1 MGNSSPRPPPE
12 LDSSTSEPSF
22 KDLETHC
29 RKLNPQQR
37 SALLGLLGTAIGD
50 AVGLPFELHA
60 HAKNRERFA
69 IRQAESGE
77 SAAARFWSDVMPF
90 LSSRLSP
97 AEGTSFCRSYSDDTV
112 CTDLKMHA
120 IAKVVWTC
128 GAMKVPENRLFEA
141 LMQEFLA
148 WAHGSG
154 GQLFQG
160 YGGFTKDLLKPSRG
174 NRLGHLKIELFQ
186 PDSDYW
192 PTEDFLKF
200 AQELGGANALALA
213 PVLWRAILTAL
224 LLEQFRLEEHCSGSY
239 PGGFPSFGNGAVM
252 SMTPQVLFQMAGA
265 GPAAQV
271 LCCTHSE
278 ASAMLAADLL
288 CELLRGIH
296 ERKLKSGKDIGRFVL
311 KSAAWKQSVARLNQL
326 QDDGYVYPCAAFREF
341 LESGDCKADTANS
354 FLHTLITKG
363 NLPPSESELVTHPG
377 PFGYFGEM
385 LRIAANFDDDAVR
398 QGNRLVVEGR
408 PDVLVRFSQRGMNT
422 TIMAIWCAAGAKTCV
437 DWLQRMLYVG
447 GDTDTIGAV
456 AGQIA
461 CPLLEPDDVM
471 KSFQQGVALDG
482 LHGQAVAVA
491 NAAARR
497 FFYRSLLFV
506 RASWSQ
512 LLQTPRLVDAKYD
525 GLTTPDGMR
534 LAGHRRTSCR
544 YGGKCYDRKRQHRSQ
559 YSHPGDED
567 WQRLPCRYQSQC
579 RNRADT
585 GHLLEFSHPG
595 DHDWEAPSNVAGES
609 TKSDS
614 DDEED
619 EITRKDREMT
629 KRRLRELGQP
639 ATFFA
644 ETDAQRYRRLQ
655 SCELSRD
662 QDVLADGSTN
672 VMQILDRRQQRE
684 REAAGGIRQGVDIVD
699 AEDAEFAT
707 LEGTVTRHEPN
718 DDSDSEDDG
727 PKLAVVLGSEPDE
740 RDKEQ
745 EEAQRKLDAASHAVM
760 TWIRSMLRAWEAQL
774 TERASTEDMCTGT
787 ASLIL
792 IVGLNLP
799 SCLADHLL
807 QPISTDTPN
816 SELFP
821 HVSGHVLKPVNTA
834 VHGPKSTNKHEL
846 KASHNRQPR
855 VWYQDGMLKN
865 RDSSRIELYQTSF
878 VGEFALGA
886 SELVGVS
893 SSFEIGQEGVFG
905 VHVNVKQADG
915 ETLVMYPIYS
925 GMAYVSGRYYGATP
939 HVTTERISFGVVR
952 PFNHL
957 HKVRDGVW
965 SVTTGHHHLTSTPAE
980 LRLYALTQDL
990 DFVDSSFEL
999 NIACQGY
1006 CISMNKQLNGWMRGA
1021 HVLASDDVDV
1031 LDAHAATVLVGW
1043 DLTVEPGIAR
1053 YKFETT
1059 RPKSGGQLLHWA
1071 YAHHVKMLQPEEA
1084 GNAKVAEKLSA
1095 SQAPTKGLMRGV
1107 VGNTWIL
1114 KAPLYNATSRLDFL
1128 PPTDFTKQRRGL
1140 LVNET
1145 RASLRWF
1152 SQPLHETNLA
1162 DPPNWRHSMFK
1173 SDFYFS
1179 GKGFQK
1185 VAMICLLAEEL
1196 LTQQEMEMCASWL
1209 GTGFEC
1215 ILSQSKGES
1224 TSSDCVGAPGG
1235 LYYDEVWGGLP
1246 SRVGYNQA
1254 SNANPVLHCLLA
1266 DFGNSCY
1273 NDHHYHFGYF
1283 VVAAAVLIK
1292 LQPEWKDNSGFV
1304 DFVSGLIRDTSNP
1317 SRDDPFFPRFR
1328 SFDWFDLHSWSRG
1341 LAPNPD
1347 GKDEESTSEELN
1359 LHYGIYL
1366 WGREMGNENLQQLGA
1381 TMLALATTTVQEFFL
1396 MGKNNPHHPQDYARN
1411 RAPGMLLQNKA
1422 QYATYFGNKFEYIH
1436 GIQMIPLSPAL
1447 LLART
1452 PTFSQLEWSEIL
1464 CHLPLSPADPWTPVL
1479 LTGGLAMFDSD
1490 TALEL
1495 LLEVPQESMDDGLTR
1510 AWALYW
1516 TSAQPQ
1522 RRETWSCGKPPLH
1535 TPRACPTGHYRD
1547 GAQCRQCPPGTW
1559 NNLRNQTSFRACKQ
1573 CGAGRYSS
1581 QAGLTSSDSC
1591 TPCPAGTWSAAVG
1604 AQLAG
1609 DRERRD
1615 LRRCREPYTCDDGG
1629 RLTSCSHRFS
1639 QDPDPEIPVTCPGVD
1654 AKEQSTTPP
1663 KAVMIGSPMSA
1674 ASRYSSPRRAEAL
1687 AAIMAVSYAFSN
1699 LFGPSCPFPSMC
1711 PERHLKVYSFAV
1723 LSPGAN
1729 AFAII
1734 PDPRRGH
1741 SRDTEKQQ
1749 TFKLEKAQ
1757 YRQSKQYLKPL
1768 RRALRDGEVDA
1779 GVTFSLAEIA
1789 EQCGNR
1795 SYRAAKEAYMRLA
1808 IGNHPWPMGVT
1819 FVTFHDRANRH
1830 KIGEGAQA
1838 HVLDDETTRKYV
1850 QMVKRLVTFAERRW
1864 PVDPTKAE

>member
-69 IRQAESGE
+69 IQQGESGE

-192 PTEDFLKF
+192 PTEDFLRF
-200 AQELGGANALALA
+200 AQELGGANVLALA
-213 PVLWRAILTAL
+213 PVLSRVGRSAGF
-224 LLEQFRLEEHCSGSY
+224 LEQFRLEEHCSGSY

-288 CELLRGIH
+288 SELLRGIH

-471 KSFQQGVALDG
+471 KSFRQGVALDG

-567 WQRLPCRYQSQC
+567 WQRLPCRYQSHC

-595 DHDWEAPSNVAGES
+595 DHDWEAPSNVAGDAA
-609 TKSDS
+609 KSDS

-619 EITRKDREMT
+619 EITRKDREIT

-644 ETDAQRYRRLQ
+644 ETDAQRFRRLQ
-655 SCELSRD
+655 GCELSRD

-718 DDSDSEDDG
+718 DNDSDSEDDG

-745 EEAQRKLDAASHAVM
+745 EEVPEQIQDTFGLDGEVQP
-760 TWIRSMLRAWEAQL
+760 R
-774 TERASTEDMCTGT
+774 
-787 ASLIL
+787 
-792 IVGLNLP
+792 LN
-799 SCLADHLL
+799 SCDAT
-807 QPISTDTPN
+807 Q
-816 SELFP
+816 
-821 HVSGHVLKPVNTA
+821 
-834 VHGPKSTNKHEL
+834 VHRL

-893 SSFEIGQEGVFG
+893 SSFEIGQEGLFG

-939 HVTTERISFGVVR
+939 HVTTERITFGVVR

-1043 DLTVEPGIAR
+1043 DLKVEPAGIVR
-1053 YKFETT
+1053 YKFETA
-1059 RPKSGGQLLHWA
+1059 RPKSGQLLHWA
-1071 YAHHVKMLQPEEA
+1071 YAHHVKMLQPEQA
-1084 GNAKVAEKLSA
+1084 GNAKVAENLSA
-1095 SQAPTKGLMRGV
+1095 SQAPTKGLMQGV

-1209 GTGFEC
+1209 GTGFQC

-1292 LQPEWKDNSGFV
+1292 LQPEWKENSGFV

-1479 LTGGLAMFDSD
+1479 LTGGLAMFDRD
-1490 TALEL
+1490 RALEL
-1495 LLEVPQESMDDGLTR
+1495 LLQVRQESMDDGLTR

-1522 RRETWSCGKPPLH
+1522 RRETWSCGKPPQH

-1547 GAQCRQCPPGTW
+1547 GAQCIQCPPGTW

-1604 AQLAG
+1604 AQLPG
-1609 DRERRD
+1609 VCIPCSRD
-1615 LRRCREPYTCDDGG
+1615 PNAHP
-1629 RLTSCSHRFS
+1629 SCSTRTESGEISEGAGS
-1639 QDPDPEIPVTCPGVD
+1639 QIPATME
-1654 AKEQSTTPP
+1654 EQSTTPP

-1687 AAIMAVSYAFSN
+1687 AAIMALSYAFSN
-1699 LFGPSCPFPSMC
+1699 LFGP
-1711 PERHLKVYSFAV
+1711 
-1723 LSPGAN
+1723 
-1729 AFAII
+1729 
-1734 PDPRRGH
+1734 
-1741 SRDTEKQQ
+1741 
-1749 TFKLEKAQ
+1749 
-1757 YRQSKQYLKPL
+1757 
-1768 RRALRDGEVDA
+1768 
-1779 GVTFSLAEIA
+1779 
-1789 EQCGNR
+1789 
-1795 SYRAAKEAYMRLA
+1795 
-1808 IGNHPWPMGVT
+1808 
-1819 FVTFHDRANRH
+1819 
-1830 KIGEGAQA
+1830 
-1838 HVLDDETTRKYV
+1838 
-1850 QMVKRLVTFAERRW
+1850 
-1864 PVDPTKAE
+1864 

>member
-69 IRQAESGE
+69 IQQGESGE

-200 AQELGGANALALA
+200 AQE
-213 PVLWRAILTAL
+213 
-224 LLEQFRLEEHCSGSY
+224 HCSGNY

-288 CELLRGIH
+288 SELLRGIH
-296 ERKLKSGKDIGRFVL
+296 EKKLKSGKDIGRFVL
-311 KSAAWKQSVARLNQL
+311 KSTAWKQSAARLNQL
-326 QDDGYVYPCAAFREF
+326 QDGYVYPCAAFREF

-354 FLHTLITKG
+354 FLHTLITKS

-398 QGNRLVVEGR
+398 QGTRLVVEGR

-437 DWLQRMLYVG
+437 GWLQRMLYVG

-471 KSFQQGVALDG
+471 RSFQQGVALDG

-491 NAAARR
+491 HAAARR

-567 WQRLPCRYQSQC
+567 WQRLPCRYQSHC

-595 DHDWEAPSNVAGES
+595 DHDWEVGEAA
-609 TKSDS
+609 KSDS
-614 DDEED
+614 DDDED

-644 ETDAQRYRRLQ
+644 ETDAQRFRRLQ
-655 SCELSRD
+655 GCELSRD

-707 LEGTVTRHEPN
+707 QEGTVTRHEPN
-718 DDSDSEDDG
+718 DNDSDSEDDG

-774 TERASTEDMCTGT
+774 TERAAAEPERAGWLLHLVEDMCHGHVQNMGFMRCTGT

-799 SCLADHLL
+799 SCLADQLL

-821 HVSGHVLKPVNTA
+821 HVSGHVLKPVNTG
-834 VHGPKSTNKHEL
+834 VHGPKSTNKFWANWIVSDPMTGDGAMHAIYPMPYALKLGDRHEL

-893 SSFEIGQEGVFG
+893 SSFEIGQEGLFG

-915 ETLVMYPIYS
+915 ETVVMYPIYS

-939 HVTTERISFGVVR
+939 HVTTERINFGVVR

-965 SVTTGHHHLTSTPAE
+965 SVTTGHHHLTNTPAE
-980 LRLYALTQDL
+980 IRLYALTEDL

-1021 HVLASDDVDV
+1021 HVLESNDADV
-1031 LDAHAATVLVGW
+1031 LDAHAPTILVGW
-1043 DLTVEPGIAR
+1043 DLKVEPGGVVR
-1053 YKFETT
+1053 YKFETA
-1059 RPKSGGQLLHWA
+1059 RPKSGQLLHWA
-1071 YAHHVKMLQPEEA
+1071 YAHHVKMLQPD
-1084 GNAKVAEKLSA
+1084 GNAKVADTLSA
-1095 SQAPTKGLMRGV
+1095 SQAPTKGLMQGV
-1107 VGNTWIL
+1107 VGNVWVM

-1128 PPTDFTKQRRGL
+1128 PHTDFTELRRGL

-1196 LTQQEMEMCASWL
+1196 LTQQEMETCASWL

-1215 ILSQSKGES
+1215 ILSRSKGES
-1224 TSSDCVGAPGG
+1224 TSSDCAGAPGG

-1283 VVAAAVLIK
+1283 VVAAAVLVK

-1317 SRDDPFFPRFR
+1317 SRDDLFFPRFR

-1479 LTGGLAMFDSD
+1479 LTGGLAMFDPNK
-1490 TALEL
+1490 ALEL
-1495 LLEVPQESMDDGLTR
+1495 LLQVRQESMDDGLTR

-1522 RRETWSCGKPPLH
+1522 HHETWSCGKPPQH

-1547 GAQCRQCPPGTW
+1547 GAQCIQCPPGTW
-1559 NNLRNQTSFRACKQ
+1559 NDLRNQTGFRACKQ

-1591 TPCPAGTWSAAVG
+1591 TPCPAGTWSVAVG
-1604 AQLAG
+1604 AQLPG
-1609 DRERRD
+1609 VCIPCSRD
-1615 LRRCREPYTCDDGG
+1615 PKAHP
-1629 RLTSCSHRFS
+1629 SCSTES
-1639 QDPDPEIPVTCPGVD
+1639 GEISEGSHIPATM
-1654 AKEQSTTPP
+1654 EEETTTPP

-1674 ASRYSSPRRAEAL
+1674 ASRYSSPRRA
-1687 AAIMAVSYAFSN
+1687 
-1699 LFGPSCPFPSMC
+1699 
-1711 PERHLKVYSFAV
+1711 
-1723 LSPGAN
+1723 
-1729 AFAII
+1729 
-1734 PDPRRGH
+1734 
-1741 SRDTEKQQ
+1741 EKQQ

-1850 QMVKRLVTFAERRW
+1850 QMVKRLVTFAEAVRH
-1864 PVDPTKAE
+1864 